1 MDSEL
6 EQNGVNDMDVQK
18 IAEQYRMGEWSE
30 MVREKRAS
38 GQSVKAFCK
47 MIGIS
52 ENTYYVRQRK
62 VRIAA
67 CVSRMAEQRP
77 DEAKVAPTGSVA
89 PASGWAIAE
98 IGAVSCENSSVI
110 VEINGCKIEV
120 TQSTDAELL
129 VKTCRVLRSIC

>member
-1 MDSEL
+1 
-6 EQNGVNDMDVQK
+6 MDVQK
-18 IAEQYRMGEWSE
+18 IAEQYRLGEWAE

-47 MIGIS
+47 AIGIS

-67 CVSRMAEQRP
+67 C
-77 DEAKVAPTGSVA
+77 EAQISEASSM
-89 PASGWAIAE
+89 PAGWAVAE
-98 IGAVSCENSSVI
+98 IGATSHENKSLTI
-110 VEINGCKIEV
+110 EIGYCKIEV

-129 VKTCRVLRSIC
+129 AKTCRVLRSIC